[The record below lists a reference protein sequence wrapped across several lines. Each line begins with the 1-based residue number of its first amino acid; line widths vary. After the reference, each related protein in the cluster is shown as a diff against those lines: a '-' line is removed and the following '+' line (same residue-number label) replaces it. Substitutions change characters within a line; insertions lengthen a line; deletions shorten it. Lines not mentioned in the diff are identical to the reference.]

1 MYNSYML
8 KLSKMAFLI
17 LGLIVISGCS
27 QTQADATKECAEV
40 NALFNEKLYSTE
52 NLDKIEGWQYVIDYP
67 TCFTSYA
74 SNIAPIEIEALK
86 NQSK

>member
-1 MYNSYML
+1 ML
-8 KLSKMAFLI
+8 KMSKIILLM

-27 QTQADATKECAEV
+27 QPQADATKECAKI
-40 NALFNEKLYSTE
+40 NALFNEKLYSSK

-86 NQSK
+86 NQNK

>member
-1 MYNSYML
+1 ML
-8 KLSKMAFLI
+8 KMSKITLLI

-27 QTQADATKECAEV
+27 QPQADATKKCAKI

>member
-1 MYNSYML
+1 M
-8 KLSKMAFLI
+8 SKIILLI

-27 QTQADATKECAEV
+27 QPQADGAKECAKI

-74 SNIAPIEIEALK
+74 SDIAPIEIEALK
-86 NQSK
+86 NQNK

>member
-1 MYNSYML
+1 M
-8 KLSKMAFLI
+8 SKITLLI

-27 QTQADATKECAEV
+27 QTQADATKECAKI
-40 NALFNEKLYSTE
+40 NASFNEKLYSTE
-52 NLDKIEGWQYVIDYP
+52 NLDKIEGWQYVIDHP